1 LEANLFDKMTLQDLV
16 KSARSTEPDPTL
28 DSQLDLL

>member
-1 LEANLFDKMTLQDLV
+1 LEANMFDKMTLQELV

>member
-1 LEANLFDKMTLQDLV
+1 MTLQELV

-28 DSQLDLL
+28 DLQLDLL